1 MSFSKFIHVD
11 EAVQVLSPEE
21 LQTDFESK
29 QKQIFEAAVA
39 NSTKVATLLA
49 LAASFDASG
58 SASSDADINLKS
70 KRKRSQTQADHKFSL
85 KGQKIA
91 TGSESSCEISEW

>member
-1 MSFSKFIHVD
+1 VD

-70 KRKRSQTQADHKFSL
+70 KRKRIINSFSRIPPNL
-85 KGQKIA
+85 LVIHLSKPR
-91 TGSESSCEISEW
+91 